1 MKLNNMKKM
10 KRIVYGAPRSN
21 TPAGGVKVIY
31 KQSELVNQLGRRS
44 AVWHPGEGFY
54 RCTWFENHAEVIN
67 GELNA
72 EDDFVILP
80 EIWATGYH
88 EEFINKEINYGI
100 YVQNAYY
107 THVNLN
113 LRNEKAIIEAYENAK
128 IILSISKDS
137 SKYIQEIFGIE
148 SNKIVLQ
155 RYSIDN
161 KIFKPGI
168 KKRKITYMPRKMEQ
182 HSNRVISILQNL
194 IPKNWEIQAID
205 KMNEIDVASHLAESL
220 IFLAFSEFEGL
231 PVPPVEAGI
240 CGNIVIGYHGQGGLE
255 YWDKPIY
262 NEIHQGDIQNFIL
275 KILETINEIDQNGVD
290 INKIN
295 SGIESISEYFSLKN
309 EISMVQN
316 FIKKVEGV

>member
-1 MKLNNMKKM
+1 M

-21 TPAGGVKVIY
+21 TPSGGVKVIY
-31 KQSELVNQLGRRS
+31 KQSELINQIGAVS
-44 AVWHPGEGFY
+44 AVWHPGEGDY
-54 RCTWFENHAEVIN
+54 RCTWFENNAQVIS

-80 EIWATGYH
+80 EIWATGYS
-88 EEFINKEINYGI
+88 EEFKSKGIKYGI

-113 LRNEKAIIEAYENAK
+113 IKNEKAIIEAYENAD
-128 IILSISKDS
+128 IVLSISKDS
-137 SKYIQEIFGIE
+137 SRYIQEIFGIK

-155 RYSIDN
+155 RYSVDN
-161 KIFKPGI
+161 KIFRPGI

-182 HSNRVISILQNL
+182 HSNRVISILQS
-194 IPKNWEIQAID
+194 IVPKNWEIKAID
-205 KMNEIDVASHLAESL
+205 KMNEIEVASHLSESL

-262 NEIHQGDIQNFIL
+262 NEINQGDILDFIE
-275 KILETINEIDQNGVD
+275 KIMETINKIDLNGVNID
-290 INKIN
+290 EIN
-295 SGIESISEYFSLKN
+295 SGIEKIINYFSTKN
-309 EISMVQN
+309 EIYMLQN
-316 FIKKVEGV
+316 LIKKVEAL